1 MQAAE
6 AEHEWV
12 LCLDDD
18 VMVHPDTLQQL
29 VQGIKYQDAFMATGL
44 PCRQVLCDPLLQGCC
59 VHAQH
64 AHSCGFACLLH
75 QRRRPSM
82 HASHMHAGS
91 WVFKANTAPAQVKP
105 SNSGKHRC
113 SKDLHSACSLL
124 SASCLGVCCHAL
136 AWRKKKCCSHRQAP
150 QLQAGFVAVPD
161 ACMRAH
167 VALTCCTASAKSTA
181 ASPFIHGHTQRA
193 IHKGNK
199 SCPARAAKKAGLTH
213 HRKPG
218 SQCCSSLWWDQPRH
232 TASSSASLA

>member
-75 QRRRPSM
+75 PYRRPSM
-82 HASHMHAGS
+82 HALHMHAGS
-91 WVFKANTAPAQVKP
+91 WVSEASTAPAQVKP

-113 SKDLHSACSLL
+113 SKDLHSSCSLL

-136 AWRKKKCCSHRQAP
+136 AWRKLLQS
-150 QLQAGFVAVPD
+150 QAG
-161 ACMRAH
+161 
-167 VALTCCTASAKSTA
+167 TTA
-181 ASPFIHGHTQRA
+181 AGRFCCCAGCLHESACGSHLLHCICKVHSGLPLHTR
-193 IHKGNK
+193 
-199 SCPARAAKKAGLTH
+199 P
-213 HRKPG
+213 
-218 SQCCSSLWWDQPRH
+218 H
-232 TASSSASLA
+232 TAGDTQERQVMPCPCRQKGWADPPS